1 MANEL
6 TTLIMNNIVQQC
18 SSGYKT
24 SNSGRSA
31 SNVNPVGGKKV
42 SLPSGDVKNLTDLI
56 HKNGKANV
64 KSTSTAKASPRK
76 SVVNTGSQSGAKS
89 LDDLIGKKV
98 SKSLSG
104 STAKTVEK
112 TPVRSTSNNNMS
124 LDSYLKGLKK

>member
-18 SSGYKT
+18 SGYK
-24 SNSGRSA
+24 SNNSGKSA
-31 SNVNPVGGKKV
+31 SNANPVGGKHV
-42 SLPSGDVKNLTDLI
+42 SLPSSDVKNLTDLI
-56 HKNGKANV
+56 HKNGK
-64 KSTSTAKASPRK
+64 
-76 SVVNTGSQSGAKS
+76 VNTSSTQSAKVHTNNNVAS
-89 LDDLIGKKV
+89 SVKHLDDLIGKKV

-104 STAKTVEK
+104 STAKIVEK

>member
-18 SSGYKT
+18 SGYK
-24 SNSGRSA
+24 SANSGRSA
-31 SNVNPVGGKKV
+31 SNVNPANGKHV

-56 HKNGKANV
+56 HKTGK
-64 KSTSTAKASPRK
+64 TSAKATPSVKTAARK
-76 SVVNTGSQSGAKS
+76 TAVNTRGKSGATN

-98 SKSLSG
+98 SKSLSS